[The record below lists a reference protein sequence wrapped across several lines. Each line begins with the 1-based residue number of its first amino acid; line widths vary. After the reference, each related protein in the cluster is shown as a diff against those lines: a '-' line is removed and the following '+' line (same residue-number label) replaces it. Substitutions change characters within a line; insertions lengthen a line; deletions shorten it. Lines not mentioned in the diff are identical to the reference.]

1 MSVRAAQALAMAS
14 ALLLGSCQ
22 GLVGGGTVAW
32 QDDVAAAIAGA
43 RRTGQELVVFFA
55 LPGRELS
62 DRMQGTLGASV
73 VQAALCDG
81 GYAAAIADGVQRKNL
96 YQAWIGFGEGMGIAV
111 LGTDGQCHAARPGPM
126 DPDELAA
133 FLRLCSS
140 QRATLAAARA
150 AAAGER
156 PDPLAQHA
164 LGCLYLQL
172 GRTRLAEPLLLD
184 AASAG
189 VADARHRLARLYAL
203 DGNLAAARRWL
214 VHGPRTGPA
223 LVSEGYVLFKE
234 RRHREAAAV
243 LEQAL
248 AAGGLG
254 DERQRAVLYLGKALH
269 EDKQD
274 ARAKP
279 LLAALAAEG
288 TGSTFEAAARHTLA
302 HIADPQHG
310 HSH

>member
-1 MSVRAAQALAMAS
+1 MIPRRGAAALAL
-14 ALLLGSCQ
+14 ALASCQ
-22 GLVGGGTVAW
+22 STVGW
-32 QDDVAAAIAGA
+32 QGDVVGAIAEA
-43 RRTGQELVVFFA
+43 RRAGQELVVFFA

-223 LVSEGYVLFKE
+223 LVTEGYVLFKE
-234 RRHREAAAV
+234 RRHPDAVAAF
-243 LEQAL
+243 ERAL
-248 AAGGLG
+248 ARQDLG
-254 DERQRAVLYLGKALH
+254 DDRQRALLYLGKALH
-269 EDKQD
+269 EQKRDD
-274 ARAKP
+274 RAVP
-279 LLAALAAEG
+279 VLEALAAEG
-288 TGSTFEAAARHTLA
+288 TGSTFEAGALHTLS
-302 HIADPQHG
+302 HIRNPQHG

>member
-1 MSVRAAQALAMAS
+1 M
-14 ALLLGSCQ
+14 
-22 GLVGGGTVAW
+22 
-32 QDDVAAAIAGA
+32 
-43 RRTGQELVVFFA
+43 
-55 LPGRELS
+55 
-62 DRMQGTLGASV
+62 
-73 VQAALCDG
+73 
-81 GYAAAIADGVQRKNL
+81 
-96 YQAWIGFGEGMGIAV
+96 
-111 LGTDGQCHAARPGPM
+111 
-126 DPDELAA
+126 
-133 FLRLCSS
+133 
-140 QRATLAAARA
+140 
-150 AAAGER
+150 
-156 PDPLAQHA
+156 
-164 LGCLYLQL
+164 
-172 GRTRLAEPLLLD
+172 
-184 AASAG
+184 
-189 VADARHRLARLYAL
+189 
-203 DGNLAAARRWL
+203 
-214 VHGPRTGPA
+214 HGPRTGPA

-269 EDKQD
+269 EDQQD